1 MKRFEYSLLGE
12 ELKKQTSDAEKQFQ
26 SFDKVFN
33 NDEKEEPVKIK
44 KEAPLTT
51 NELILFYNSKY
62 SFTEFKNVGKYM
74 DDSFPSRYNNYLA
87 PFKQRLAEFQNFI
100 PQNAEDCKQ
109 KC

>member
-1 MKRFEYSLLGE
+1 MKRFEYSLLRE

-51 NELILFYNSKY
+51 NELSLFYDSKY
-62 SFTEFKNVGKYM
+62 SFTEFK
-74 DDSFPSRYNNYLA
+74 
-87 PFKQRLAEFQNFI
+87 
-100 PQNAEDCKQ
+100 
-109 KC
+109 KCWKIYG

>member
-1 MKRFEYSLLGE
+1 MLVIVIFLLAKTFFLKRLARKTAIMKRFEYSLLRE

-51 NELILFYNSKY
+51 NELSLFYDSKY
-62 SFTEFKNVGKYM
+62 SFTEFK
-74 DDSFPSRYNNYLA
+74 
-87 PFKQRLAEFQNFI
+87 
-100 PQNAEDCKQ
+100 
-109 KC
+109 KCWKIYG

>member
-33 NDEKEEPVKIK
+33 NDETEEPVKIK

-51 NELILFYNSKY
+51 NELSLFYNSKY
-62 SFTEFKNVGKYM
+62 SFIEFKTVGKYM
-74 DDSFPSRYNNYLA
+74 DDSFLSR
-87 PFKQRLAEFQNFI
+87 
-100 PQNAEDCKQ
+100 
-109 KC
+109 